1 MSGLFLDPVLLEPA
15 ATCLFLA
22 GSLLV
27 AGVVFAFSLDPVSMT
42 VLHDTLLSTWQRKSW
57 RERVSLLLKAVNIE
71 EGILYYISQ
80 S

>member
-1 MSGLFLDPVLLEPA
+1 MDPVLLEPA

-27 AGVVFAFSLDPVSMT
+27 AGVVLETAAFSLESVSMT

-57 RERVSLLLKAVNIE
+57 REREL
-71 EGILYYISQ
+71 
-80 S
+80 